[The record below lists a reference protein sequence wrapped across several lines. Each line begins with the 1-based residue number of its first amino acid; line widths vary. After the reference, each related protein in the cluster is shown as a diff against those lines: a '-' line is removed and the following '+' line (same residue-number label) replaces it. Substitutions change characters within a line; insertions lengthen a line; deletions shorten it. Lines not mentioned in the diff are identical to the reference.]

1 MSDIFLSYKTED
13 RQRAKIIAKA
23 IEQYRYSVWWDRI
36 IPPGRSFDKVIEE
49 ELDAAKCVVV
59 LWSKDSVMSDWVK
72 EEADEGLRRKIL
84 IPVLIDDVK
93 IPLGFRRKQAANLI
107 NWNGT
112 SDHEEF
118 DLLLSS
124 IEEIVGQPLAQKKD
138 IKKLAKGII
147 GVSTQVTVPRNYE
160 IRGTVMDQS
169 SGTTTHPSWDAGS
182 FAGFFYDIKN
192 NISTETLTIND
203 DFANLQ

>member
-1 MSDIFLSYKTED
+1 
-13 RQRAKIIAKA
+13 
-23 IEQYRYSVWWDRI
+23 
-36 IPPGRSFDKVIEE
+36 
-49 ELDAAKCVVV
+49 
-59 LWSKDSVMSDWVK
+59 
-72 EEADEGLRRKIL
+72 
-84 IPVLIDDVK
+84 VK

-124 IEEIVGQPLAQKKD
+124 IEEIVGQPPAQKKD
-138 IKKLAKGII
+138 IKKLAKGIF

-203 DFANLQ
+203 DFANLQSSRIIPKNALVYSTQGKPLQFKMNEKEGVNASGAANYTVVGWQAEKWIGINDVSNKIAKLAFGDGQGRQENPDNR